1 MASIW
6 HPGGSRLAARWG
18 RSGCGGTRMARSDRI
33 MVTVSP
39 AMTVALG
46 MLAERNGL
54 TVSAQATLTMRQAL
68 DRTMNSAE
76 CVRRLRQHT
85 AQRNHATWEQDVT
98 ADRAVE
104 RLCEEAT
111 ARAAGAASPMEGA
124 S

>member
-1 MASIW
+1 
-6 HPGGSRLAARWG
+6 
-18 RSGCGGTRMARSDRI
+18 

-54 TVSAQATLTMRQAL
+54 TLSAQATLTMRQAL
-68 DRTMNSAE
+68 DRTMNSVE
-76 CVRRLRQHT
+76 CQRRLRQHT
-85 AQRNHATWEQDVT
+85 AQRNHATWEQDAT

-111 ARAAGAASPMEGA
+111 ARAAGTAATMEGA